1 MDDGGIIIRALHV
14 LPRARI
20 DWPASALAATA
31 TLVVVMSVAPGG
43 CASGPAGSAAFANLD
58 GGEGLVLGKLGVPSF
73 HAIGA
78 RGRRMQVRALARGS
92 APVEARFF
100 EDLSDDEGRTA
111 PFLIRLPAGSYEITS
126 WKLDFVTGEE
136 AQEAPGV
143 EFEVRPGAS
152 VCIGA
157 LYPLHLRRASG
168 VPYTTALIPRD
179 ECLIIDQQLRAR
191 APRDMPRVEAG
202 LASNRLC
209 ASCRAEVAQGG
220 MPALT
225 GMFDSAA
232 LPLLVAEQQR
242 LGEGDDLP
250 LRWPRD
256 VDAQARPLKLN
267 VCVATDGRVYDARV
281 LESAHPAL
289 DGQVLARVQTWRF
302 QPYRMEGRPIP
313 FCYQPRWELQ
323 RPHSADAD
331 GDGGRSTS
339 GNPQVVRP

>member
-1 MDDGGIIIRALHV
+1 V

-20 DWPASALAATA
+20 DRLLSALAVTA
-31 TLVVVMSVAPGG
+31 TLAVGLSLGG
-43 CASGPAGSAAFANLD
+43 CATGPAGSAAFADLD

-78 RGRRMQVRALARGS
+78 RGRRMQVRAIAGGGAAGEATTGS
-92 APVEARFF
+92 AAAPVEARFF
-100 EDLSDDEGRTA
+100 EDLTDDEGRTA
-111 PFLIRLPAGSYEITS
+111 PFLIRLPAGRYEITS
-126 WKLDFVTGEE
+126 WKLDLLTGED
-136 AQEAPGV
+136 AQDAPGV
-143 EFEVRPGAS
+143 EFEVRPGVA

-191 APRDMPRVEAG
+191 APRDMPRVETE
-202 LASNRLC
+202 LAANRLC

-220 MPALT
+220 LPALT
-225 GMFDSAA
+225 GVFDSAA
-232 LPLLVAEQQR
+232 LPLLVAEQHR
-242 LGEGDDLP
+242 LGDADDVP
-250 LRWPRD
+250 LRWPRE
-256 VDAQARPLKLN
+256 VDNQPRPLKLN

-289 DGQVLARVQTWRF
+289 DNQVLARVQAWRF
-302 QPYRMEGRPIP
+302 RPFRMEGRLTP

-323 RPHSADAD
+323 RPNAS
-331 GDGGRSTS
+331 GGAAASPAPGSGSMS
-339 GNPQVVRP
+339 GNP